1 MLNFKSCV
9 NHELKHA
16 CSNLIKNL
24 LEITLFDF
32 MFTTCGSND
41 CVLLDKS
48 GNNMQCFQT
57 NFSSAS
63 VSY

>member
-1 MLNFKSCV
+1 MHVAILNK
-9 NHELKHA
+9 
-16 CSNLIKNL
+16 I

-32 MFTTCGSND
+32 MFTTHGLD
-41 CVLLDKS
+41 HCVFLDEF

-57 NFSSAS
+57 NFYSAS

>member
-1 MLNFKSCV
+1 M
-9 NHELKHA
+9 HA
-16 CSNLIKNL
+16 AILTKIL

-57 NFSSAS
+57 NF
-63 VSY
+63 